1 MSLTSIIDCHSHST
15 FSPDSTMSLKE
26 GVEAAHERGLGGL
39 TFTDHIELAHPDP
52 VTWKTP
58 FDIKNRSQCIDELR
72 QEYCHTHNV
81 KILKGLELGF
91 QPTIIERAST
101 MIKQND
107 FDFVMLSTHV
117 VDDIDLSGMVFYEG
131 KTKELAYK
139 KYLDTIY
146 ESVSTFDDFDVVSHI
161 GYVCRYAPY
170 PDKSLSH
177 VDYQD
182 ELDAILTKVIAK
194 GKGIEVNT
202 AGLRHNLGCPHPD
215 FDVLKRY
222 KELGGTIITIGSD
235 AHSTPN
241 IGSQFETVVQR
252 LANLGFANVTYFE
265 NRTPV
270 FVKI

>member
-1 MSLTSIIDCHSHST
+1 MSLTSIIDSHTHST
-15 FSPDSTMSLKE
+15 FSPDSAMSLKE
-26 GVEAAHERGLGGL
+26 GVIAAHEHGLGGL
-39 TFTDHIELAHPDP
+39 TFTDHIELAHPDT

-72 QEYCHTHNV
+72 QECGAYNI
-81 KILKGLELGF
+81 KIFKGLELGF
-91 QPTIIERAST
+91 QPTIVERAST

-117 VDDIDLSGMVFYEG
+117 VENIDLGGTPFYEG
-131 KTKELAYK
+131 KTKEQAYK

-146 ESVSTFDDFDVVSHI
+146 ESVSTFDDFDVVGHI

-170 PDKSLSH
+170 HDKSLSH
-177 VDYQD
+177 VDYRD
-182 ELDAILTKVIAK
+182 ELDAILIKVISK

-202 AGLRHNLGCPHPD
+202 AGFRHNLGCPHPD
-215 FDVLKRY
+215 FDILKRY

-235 AHSTPN
+235 AHSTPRV
-241 IGSQFETVVQR
+241 GSQFEVVVQR
-252 LANLGFANVTYFE
+252 LADLGFTHVTYFE
-265 NRTPV
+265 NRAPI